1 MILLSGAPLI
11 GINLLPLLAALCYR
25 GPGGFALA
33 SALAALFG
41 LLLAPLREKCISRR
55 YRRPY
60 AKIAQKAAGE
70 PVFWGMLI
78 FLLAVYGGI
87 CFFGRIP
94 VSLGLAGIVFCG
106 LILGLSI
113 IAESKRGIKMGHIRF
128 VPVRI
133 SSFSGGGVVFP
144 RLMAPFALASL
155 VSLLLPLLIF
165 GSGYTT
171 GRASALPED
180 VPGEVIRPEEYETHA
195 AFQASFSL
203 RPLGGETPERG
214 AYLRYHQGDD
224 GLIGGYSVMED
235 AGGGETPPFPLGDL
249 MNFLARRQYTPA
261 PANAPRERL
270 PVFGA
275 LLLCVPVFLQIGQK
289 HGKKKGLLVYNDKRI
304 AA

>member
-41 LLLAPLREKCISRR
+41 LLLEPLRNLCISRH
-55 YRRPY
+55 YRSPY
-60 AKIAQKAAGE
+60 AKIVGE
-70 PVFWGMLI
+70 PFFWGALI
-78 FLLAVYGGI
+78 FFLAVYGGI

-94 VSLGLAGIVFCG
+94 VSLGLAGIVSCG
-106 LILGLSI
+106 LILGLSLL
-113 IAESKRGIKMGHIRF
+113 AESKRRIKMGHIRF

-133 SSFSGGGVVFP
+133 SSFTGGGVVFP

-155 VSLLLPLLIF
+155 VALLLPPLIF
-165 GSGYTT
+165 GSGSVA
-171 GRASALPED
+171 GGASALPPD
-180 VPGEVIRPEEYETHA
+180 VPGEVIRPEEYEAHA

-203 RPLGGETPERG
+203 RPLGGETPGRG
-214 AYLRYHQGDD
+214 AYLRYYRGND
-224 GLIGGYSVMED
+224 GLIGDYSLMED
-235 AGGGETPPFPLGDL
+235 AGAGETPPFPLGDL
-249 MNFLARRQYTPA
+249 MNFLARRKYTPA